1 MKKNEL
7 VKKIHTHTDARL
19 YKDGYVS
26 IVDILMDLAYL
37 KKEKY
42 EEWRFGR
49 VDYLE
54 RVCTC
59 NLHEFS
65 LICKEIRKYCLGLGC
80 KGSYTVYKRWGNRNR
95 SDKRLL
101 RFSKSGS
108 ADIEKAYATHYVDQK
123 RVKQLKEKNASV
135 DTGI

>member
-1 MKKNEL
+1 MNNNEL
-7 VKKIHTHTDARL
+7 IKKIHTYVNTRL
-19 YKDGYVS
+19 YKDGCVS
-26 IVDILMDLAYL
+26 IADILMDLGCL

-42 EEWRFGR
+42 EDWRFGK

-59 NLHEFS
+59 NLHELS
-65 LICKEIRKYCLGLGC
+65 LICKEIREYCLGLGC
-80 KGSYTVYKRWGNRNR
+80 KGSYTVYKRWGSRNR

-108 ADIEKAYATHYVDQK
+108 ADIEKAYATHYVDIK

-135 DTGI
+135 DTEI